1 MASNL
6 WGTSYITEY
15 QESLEFVSRG
25 KIRLLNIQIKDL
37 LKCRCPKI
45 MLLCLML
52 WFYLLHFNR
61 RKIKQQSKL
70 TVQKCHQLFM
80 VEIFKISVL
89 KCQTQSVRTYSAE
102 KLKLQCGNI
111 ILVTCTDALHLILQY
126 FANPYISFHSEPK
139 SNIPEILQ
147 DSAMNNCI

>member
-6 WGTSYITEY
+6 WGTSCITEF
-15 QESLEFVSRG
+15 QESLEFASRG

-45 MLLCLML
+45 MLLSLAL
-52 WFYLLHFNR
+52 IYLLHVNK
-61 RKIKQQSKL
+61 RKLKQQSNL

-80 VEIFKISVL
+80 EEIFQMSIL
-89 KCQTQSVRTYSAE
+89 KCQTQSARMYSAE

-111 ILVTCTDALHLILQY
+111 ILVTCKGLALHLILQY
-126 FANPYISFHSEPK
+126 FANPYIIFHSQPK
-139 SNIPEILQ
+139 K
-147 DSAMNNCI
+147 